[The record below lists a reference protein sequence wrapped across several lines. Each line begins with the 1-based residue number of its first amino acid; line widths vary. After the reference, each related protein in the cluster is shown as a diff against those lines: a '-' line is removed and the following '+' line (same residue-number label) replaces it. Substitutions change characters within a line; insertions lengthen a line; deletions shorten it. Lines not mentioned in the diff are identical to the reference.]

1 MKNDVLNGYYLK
13 MLEEWEFVI
22 KILKDMLRHRKEQMD
37 SFKKEKNAPVNTTEK
52 VRIGV
57 QISTVKNVRE
67 KQIQPIYSVP
77 QTQIV
82 GKMFSNINLV
92 IKQFHDLDEMHV
104 YLKNKPDP
112 SVPRMHSFYQGR
124 ICETKEQ
131 QLGHKIPGLQNIGVD
146 A

>member
-1 MKNDVLNGYYLK
+1 

-37 SFKKEKNAPVNTTEK
+37 SLKNEKNPPVNKTEK

-67 KQIQPIYSVP
+67 KQVQPIYSLL
-77 QTQIV
+77 QTRC
-82 GKMFSNINLV
+82 GKTVSNINLV
-92 IKQFHDLDEMHV
+92 IQQIHDIDEMHV
-104 YLKNKPDP
+104 YLKNKPDS
-112 SVPRMHSFYQGR
+112 SVPKVHFLYQRR
-124 ICETKEQ
+124 IGEAEEQ